1 MLSIPLSTLG
11 WIILKAREF
20 DVKDVDSSDAD
31 EETGDNP
38 MGVLEDRPDDPT
50 EDELTSWI
58 EDLNETQKSELVAL
72 FWLGRGEGDAD
83 DFPELVEQARGLQ
96 RHGTARY
103 LLGEPLLADYLEEG
117 LNRLGYDPAEL
128 ESNIS

>member
-1 MLSIPLSTLG
+1 MLSIPLDTVA

-20 DVKDVDSSDAD
+20 DVKDADTFDAE
-31 EETGDNP
+31 EETADNP

-58 EDLNETQKSELVAL
+58 EDLTETQRSELVAL
-72 FWLGRGEGDAD
+72 FWLGRDEGEPE
-83 DFPELVEQARGLQ
+83 DFPALVEEARGFQ
-96 RHGTARY
+96 RRGTARY

-117 LNRLGYDPAEL
+117 LARLGIDPAAVE
-128 ESNIS
+128 NAAG